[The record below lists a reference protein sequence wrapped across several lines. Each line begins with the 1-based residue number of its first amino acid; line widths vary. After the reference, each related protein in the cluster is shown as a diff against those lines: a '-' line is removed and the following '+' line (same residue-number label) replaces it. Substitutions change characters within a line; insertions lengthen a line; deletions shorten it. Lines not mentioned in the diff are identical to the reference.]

1 MNLEELRPSKLI
13 TFLYH
18 PSELLRFEAAE
29 TLGRKVKG
37 EEARN
42 FILRLFWHL
51 SDESGAYCIGAPL
64 GIAEIGRNNP
74 EVFEGFKNKYV
85 SLLDDWEVE
94 RKYVA
99 FGIGRTAEIV
109 KDAYPN
115 PVEKLREKI
124 KEIKDAEFTA
134 YALFALK
141 MLGDDIS
148 DLRKSSNETV
158 NFYNGKKML
167 RMSLSELIEIIAEA
181 GNPAP

>member
-1 MNLEELRPSKLI
+1 MNLEELKPSKLI

-18 PSELLRFEAAE
+18 PDELLRFKAAE
-29 TLGRKVKG
+29 VLGRKVKG

-99 FGIGRTAEIV
+99 YGIGRTAEIV
-109 KDAYPN
+109 RDAYPN
-115 PVEKLREKI
+115 PVEKLREKVE
-124 KEIKDAEFTA
+124 EIGDASFIA
-134 YALFALK
+134 YAIFALK
-141 MLGDDIS
+141 VLGDDVSDMIARFRKSEEIVEFYDGSEMVRTKLS
-148 DLRKSSNETV
+148 DLLVEV
-158 NFYNGKKML
+158 
-167 RMSLSELIEIIAEA
+167 AED
-181 GNPAP
+181 